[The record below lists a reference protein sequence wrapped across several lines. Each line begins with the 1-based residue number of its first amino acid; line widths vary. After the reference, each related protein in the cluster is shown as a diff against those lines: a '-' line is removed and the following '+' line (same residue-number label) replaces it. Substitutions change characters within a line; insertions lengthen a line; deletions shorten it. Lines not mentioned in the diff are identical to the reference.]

1 MDNYGLLADIMGI
14 DEYDDLTGIS
24 TYVTPNEPPS
34 YDPNILDATP
44 THTRK
49 RMEEEWELVRTSW
62 FIRKGFL
69 RGVVN
74 NLRNA
79 LDEQFYSQLRQ
90 QRTVTSHPNKSSST
104 STLAGAPST

>member
-1 MDNYGLLADIMGI
+1 
-14 DEYDDLTGIS
+14 
-24 TYVTPNEPPS
+24 
-34 YDPNILDATP
+34 
-44 THTRK
+44 
-49 RMEEEWELVRTSW
+49 MEEEWELVRTSW

-74 NLRNA
+74 NLRDA